1 MRKRTTTITCSVLV
15 ATYNRPDALTHCL
28 NSLFHQSRLPNEI
41 IVCDDGSR
49 DETRQVILQLQA
61 HSPVP
66 LLHIWQADQ
75 GFKLAQIRNKG
86 IARATG
92 HYLLQIDG
100 DVILHPQFV
109 ADQLRVAKA
118 GYFYSGNQFLLTQ
131 PQTNQLLAAP
141 RHNFPAFLK
150 QTRLTWHRMW
160 VPFLQKPVARFYHW
174 NEHYRYVIGCNMA
187 FWRADLL
194 AINGYD
200 ESFTGWGW
208 EDTDLAIRLIQLGRR
223 LRFIRFGGIQYHLYH
238 SPSSRMDEES
248 NRLQALANRDARVT
262 NCQVGLAQY
271 LPVDTPGQS

>member
-1 MRKRTTTITCSVLV
+1 MRKRTLTTTCSVLV

-28 NSLFHQSRLPNEI
+28 TSLFRQSHLPNEI

-49 DETRQVILQLQA
+49 DETRQVILRLQA
-61 HSPVP
+61 QSPVP

-92 HYLLQIDG
+92 RYLLQIDG

-109 ADQLRVAKA
+109 DDQLRVAKP

-131 PQTNQLLAAP
+131 QQTNQLLADP
-141 RHNFPAFLK
+141 RLTFPAFLD
-150 QTRLTWHRMW
+150 QTRLTWRRMW

-194 AINGYD
+194 AVNGYD

-238 SPSSRMDEES
+238 SPSSRSDEES
-248 NRLQALANRDARVT
+248 NRLQALANRDAHVIY
-262 NCQVGLAQY
+262 CQVGLAQY
-271 LPVDTPGQS
+271 LPIDTTG